1 MPLTPNL
8 DHDQL
13 KLLAEEY
20 GTPYQLYDGDLIKLH
35 SENYMKTFKKY
46 FPQFKQYFAVKATP
60 NPEILKLLKD
70 CGMGFDCSSRE
81 EIKLVQHMDYTQ
93 SVLEFNFINKKKS
106 EILFTSNYTS
116 KEDLEF
122 ALKSNCVINLDSLDG
137 LVKLIEI
144 TNQYEIKKLPLISFR
159 FNPKSLDLNVNVN
172 VNVNVNL
179 NVKSNDFLGP
189 ESKFGLDKNNI
200 LEGFK
205 LAKQAGFTEF
215 GLHIMAKSCVL
226 DIDYWPQLM
235 SIVFELI
242 SDINK
247 IYDINLKFIDIGGGI
262 GIQYKPLEPEI
273 NLEELVIKLRKSFDS
288 NMNKY
293 NLTQEPQLFTECGRY
308 ITGKFGW
315 LVAECKSIKSSHGN
329 LFYGLDASMANLM
342 RPGMYGAYHH
352 ITVPEAEFRNKNDK
366 YNITIKANVV
376 GTLCEN
382 NDWFA
387 KFRNLPTGIKNG
399 DLFVIHDTGAHGYS
413 MGFNYNSKLRCT
425 ELLKL
430 NGNIQCI
437 RNRETFDDLIRNC
450 STYNLANF
458 YIFTYLLFIFTVLF
472 LLFIS

>member
-1 MPLTPNL
+1 MPLTPTL

-13 KLLAEEY
+13 RALAEEY
-20 GTPYQLYDGDLIKLH
+20 NTPYQLYDGDLIKSH
-35 SENYMKTFKKY
+35 SENYMTTFKKY

-60 NPEILKLLKD
+60 NPVILKLLKD

-81 EIKLVQHMDYTQ
+81 EIKLVHHIDYTQ
-93 SVLEFNFINKKKS
+93 SVLEFDFINKKKS

-122 ALKSNCVINLDSLDG
+122 ALKSNCIINLDSLDG
-137 LVKLIEI
+137 LYKLIEI
-144 TNQYEIKKLPLISFR
+144 INQNEIKKLPLISFR
-159 FNPKSLDLNVNVN
+159 FNPKTLDLNVD
-172 VNVNVNL
+172 L
-179 NVKSNDFLGP
+179 NVKSNDFLGS

-200 LEGFK
+200 LEGFRM
-205 LAKQAGFTEF
+205 AKMSGFTEF

-235 SIVFELI
+235 NVVFDLI
-242 SDINK
+242 SNINK

-262 GIQYKPLEPEI
+262 GIQYKPAEPEI
-273 NLEELVIKLRKSFDS
+273 NLEELVIRLRKSFDE

-293 NLTQEPQLFTECGRY
+293 NLTQEPMLFTECGRY

-329 LFYGLDASMANLM
+329 IFYGLNASMANLM

-352 ITVPEAEFRNKNDK
+352 ITIPEAEFRNRNNK
-366 YNITIKANVV
+366 YNITIKGNVV

-387 KFRNLPTGIKNG
+387 KFRDLPPGIKNG

-430 NGNIQCI
+430 NGSIECI
-437 RNRETFDDLIRNC
+437 RNKETFDDLIRNC
-450 STYNLANF
+450 STYNLANL
-458 YIFTYLLFIFTVLF
+458 YIFIYVLIITGLLF